1 MTDDSQC
8 GDWQQYKG
16 EKCVKIINTEKTLSF
31 DDAVKACL
39 QADNASYLLTI
50 HSKEEQ
56 DFISEFLF
64 KTNKIVE
71 NVWLGLK
78 KDNNLKWS
86 DDSNLDFANWLTGNP
101 SNKSDHNCV
110 QMLPESSPIGKW
122 SDIPCIKKNIAVC
135 QKIPTISL
143 TFLHKILLETRK
155 KSEENILKF
164 NKFLNNLANN
174 KWMKFELFRNTD
186 EKLKAFFI
194 PSKEHET
201 KKSWD
206 EAVNLCASFNATLV
220 EMDSSNKEFLFLS
233 YVGQLGLQ
241 SNRLGYIWLNVH
253 KDSSG
258 KWKWI
263 NSGKEMTYNYWYSG
277 NPVSYSGFD
286 YLLIEIEQ
294 GETFGRI
301 YNQPKTSKY
310 HAICEIDVN
319 I

>member
-1 MTDDSQC
+1 MTDSSQC
-8 GDWQQYKG
+8 GDWQQYKD
-16 EKCVKIINTEKTLSF
+16 EKCVKILGADKILSF

-39 QADNASYLLTI
+39 QADNGSYLLTM

-78 KDNNLKWS
+78 KDNNFKWS
-86 DDSNLDFANWLTGNP
+86 DGSNLDFANWLTGNP

-122 SDIPCIKKNIAVC
+122 SDSPCIKKNIAVC

-143 TFLHKILLETRK
+143 TSLHKIFLETRK

-164 NKFLNNLANN
+164 SKFLNNLANN

-194 PSKEHET
+194 PSKEYE
-201 KKSWD
+201 KEKSWD

-220 EMDSSNKEFLFLS
+220 EMDSSDKVFLFLS
-233 YVGQLGLQ
+233 YLGQLGLQ
-241 SNRLGYIWLNVH
+241 SNRLDGMWLNGH

-263 NSGKEMTYNYWYSG
+263 NSGKEMTYNNWCSG
-277 NPVSYSGFD
+277 CSDVSGYD
-286 YLLIEIEQ
+286 YLGMSTTQ
-294 GETFGRI
+294 GDNLGKL
-301 YNQPKTSKY
+301 YNRPKTDT
-310 HAICEIDVN
+310 HHVICEIDVN
-319 I
+319 F